1 VASSLPLDREASKCD
16 RGATS
21 SAVSLSLKSL
31 LTGATALAARLRVN
45 DGALIAVASEGALE
59 CSSLAIACN

>member
-1 VASSLPLDREASKCD
+1 
-16 RGATS
+16 
-21 SAVSLSLKSL
+21 LKSL